1 MENAAPAEAPA
12 DEYQGYRL
20 SLAKSTLSASFAG
33 RIGRMPS
40 PYLDI
45 LRSPRIA
52 AVLLLGFSSGLP
64 LALTGGTLQA
74 WLTVSGVDIMTIA
87 WFSWAGIPYLLKFL
101 WSPFMDRFVPPF
113 LGRRRGW
120 MLLTQFALV
129 AGIVGMAVSPPD
141 SSLWLLG
148 CLALWV
154 AFASASQDIVI
165 DAYRTDLLPAPERG
179 MGAAVSVLG
188 YRVAMLASGG
198 LALILADQFGWRLT
212 FFAMAALMGVGLA
225 TSFAAPEPALRG
237 TPPRSLRD
245 AVLEPLKDLMSRTGA
260 LQLLAL
266 IALYKFGD
274 ALAGTLTTA
283 FLLRGVGFTLTDVG
297 TINKVLGL
305 ASLLAG
311 GLVGGLLLVRMSL
324 TRALLLFG
332 VLQAISNLSF
342 AVLAWAGKSYP
353 LLVFA
358 VGFENLASGMGTAAF
373 VAFAMALCNHSFS
386 ATQYALLS
394 AIASLGRILFGPAT
408 GALVEA
414 AGWANFFV
422 LTFAAALP
430 GLWLVWRMRA
440 QIAAVERGQ
449 PQAG

>member
-1 MENAAPAEAPA
+1 
-12 DEYQGYRL
+12 
-20 SLAKSTLSASFAG
+20 
-33 RIGRMPS
+33 MPS
-40 PYLDI
+40 PYLEI

-64 LALTGGTLQA
+64 LALTGSTLQA
-74 WLTVSGVDIMTIA
+74 WLTVSGADIMTIA
-87 WFSWAGIPYLLKFL
+87 WFSWIGIPYLLKFL
-101 WSPFMDRFVPPF
+101 WSPLMDRYVPPF

-120 MLLTQFALV
+120 MLLTQLALV
-129 AGIVGMAVSPPD
+129 VGIAGMAISPPNTN
-141 SSLWLLG
+141 LWLLG

-165 DAYRTDLLPAPERG
+165 DAYRTDLLPAAERG

-188 YRVAMLASGG
+188 YRLAMLASGG
-198 LALILADQFGWRLT
+198 LALILADRIGWRQT
-212 FFAMAALMGVGLA
+212 FFVMAALMAVGLA
-225 TSFAAPEPALRG
+225 TSLAAPEPALRA
-237 TPPRSLRD
+237 TPPRSLRE
-245 AVLEPLKDLMSRTGA
+245 AVVEPLKDLLSRSGA

-283 FLLRGVGFTLTDVG
+283 FLIRGVGFSLTDVG

-305 ASLLAG
+305 ASLLLG
-311 GLVGGLLLVRMSL
+311 GLIGGLLLVRMSL

-342 AVLAWAGKSYP
+342 ALLAWAGKSYP

-373 VAFAMALCNHSFS
+373 VALAMALCNHSFS

-394 AIASLGRILFGPAT
+394 ALASLGRILFGPVT
-408 GALVEA
+408 GGLVEA
-414 AGWANFFV
+414 VGWADFFV
-422 LTFAAALP
+422 LTFVAALP
-430 GLWLVWRMRA
+430 GLWLVWRMRD
-440 QIAAVERGQ
+440 QIAAAEQAQ
-449 PQAG
+449 PQAA

>member
-1 MENAAPAEAPA
+1 
-12 DEYQGYRL
+12 
-20 SLAKSTLSASFAG
+20 
-33 RIGRMPS
+33 MPS
-40 PYLDI
+40 PYLEI

-64 LALTGGTLQA
+64 LALTGSTLQA

-87 WFSWAGIPYLLKFL
+87 WFSWIGIPYLLKFL
-101 WSPFMDRFVPPF
+101 WSPLMDRYVPPF

-120 MLLTQFALV
+120 MLLMQLALV
-129 AGIVGMAVSPPD
+129 MGIVGMGISPPKTH
-141 SSLWLLG
+141 LWLLG

-154 AFASASQDIVI
+154 TFASASQDIVI
-165 DAYRTDLLPAPERG
+165 DAYRTDLLPAAERG

-198 LALILADQFGWRLT
+198 LALILADRIGWRQT
-212 FFAMAALMGVGLA
+212 FFLMAALMAVGLA
-225 TSFAAPEPALRG
+225 TSLVAPEPAVRG
-237 TPPRSLRD
+237 TPPRSLRE
-245 AVLEPLKDLMSRTGA
+245 AVVEPLRDLMSRSGA

-283 FLLRGVGFTLTDVG
+283 FLIRGVGFSLTDVG

-305 ASLLAG
+305 ASLLLG

-324 TRALLLFG
+324 VRALLLFG
-332 VLQAISNLSF
+332 ALQAISNLSF
-342 AVLAWAGKSYP
+342 ALLAWAGKSYP

-386 ATQYALLS
+386 ATQYAILS
-394 AIASLGRILFGPAT
+394 ALASLGRILFGPVT
-408 GALVEA
+408 GALVEVM
-414 AGWANFFV
+414 GWANFFV
-422 LTFAAALP
+422 LTFFAALP
-430 GLWLVWRMRA
+430 GLWLVWRMRK
-440 QIAAVERGQ
+440 QIGAVEKAQ
-449 PQAG
+449 AQAG

>member
-1 MENAAPAEAPA
+1 
-12 DEYQGYRL
+12 
-20 SLAKSTLSASFAG
+20 
-33 RIGRMPS
+33 MPS
-40 PYLDI
+40 PYLEI
-45 LRSPRIA
+45 LRSPRVA

-87 WFSWAGIPYLLKFL
+87 WFSWIGIPYLLKFL
-101 WSPFMDRFVPPF
+101 WSPLMDRYVPPF

-120 MLLTQFALV
+120 MLLTQLALV
-129 AGIVGMAVSPPD
+129 AGIAGMAVSSPA
-141 SSLWLLG
+141 SHLWLLG

-154 AFASASQDIVI
+154 VFASASQDIVI
-165 DAYRTDLLPAPERG
+165 DAYRTDLLPANERG

-188 YRVAMLASGG
+188 YRIAMLASGG
-198 LALILADQFGWRLT
+198 LALILADQFGWRQT
-212 FFAMAALMGVGLA
+212 FFAMAAMMSVGMM
-225 TSFAAPEPALRG
+225 TSLVAPEPALRG

-245 AVLEPLKDLMSRTGA
+245 AVVEPLRDLMSRPGA

-283 FLLRGVGFTLTDVG
+283 FLIRGVGFSLTDVG

-305 ASLLAG
+305 VSLLLG

-324 TRALLLFG
+324 MRALLLFG
-332 VLQAISNLSF
+332 VLQAVSNLSF

-394 AIASLGRILFGPAT
+394 AIASLGRILFGPVT
-408 GALVEA
+408 GGLVA
-414 AGWANFFV
+414 AWGWADFFV

-430 GLWLVWRMRA
+430 GLWLVWHMRA
-440 QIAAVERGQ
+440 QISAVERAQ
-449 PQAG
+449 PQAA

>member
-1 MENAAPAEAPA
+1 M
-12 DEYQGYRL
+12 
-20 SLAKSTLSASFAG
+20 S
-33 RIGRMPS
+33 S
-40 PYLDI
+40 PYLEI
-45 LRSPRIA
+45 LRSPRVA

-64 LALTGGTLQA
+64 LALTGSTLQA
-74 WLTVSGVDIMTIA
+74 WLTVSGTDIMTIA
-87 WFSWAGIPYLLKFL
+87 WFSWIGIPYLLKFI
-101 WSPFMDRFVPPF
+101 WSPLMDRYMPPF

-120 MLLTQFALV
+120 ILLTQLALV
-129 AGIVGMAVSPPD
+129 CGIGGMAVSPPNAN
-141 SSLWLLG
+141 LWLLG

-165 DAYRTDLLPAPERG
+165 DAYRTDLLPANERG

-188 YRVAMLASGG
+188 YRIAMLASGG
-198 LALILADQFGWRLT
+198 LALILADQFGWRQT
-212 FFAMAALMGVGLA
+212 FFTMAALMGVGLM
-225 TSFAAPEPALRG
+225 TSLLAPEPALRG

-245 AVLEPLKDLMSRTGA
+245 AVVEPLKDLASRRGA

-274 ALAGTLTTA
+274 ALAGTLTTT
-283 FLLRGVGFTLTDVG
+283 FLIRGVGFSLTDVG
-297 TINKVLGL
+297 TINKALGL
-305 ASLLAG
+305 VSLLVG

-324 TRALLLFG
+324 MRALLLFG
-332 VLQAISNLSF
+332 VLQAVSNLSF

-394 AIASLGRILFGPAT
+394 AIASLGRILFGPVT
-408 GALVEA
+408 GGMVEA
-414 AGWANFFV
+414 WGWANFFV
-422 LTFAAALP
+422 LTFLAALP
-430 GLWLVWRMRA
+430 GLWLVWHMRHE
-440 QIAAVERGQ
+440 ISAVEKAQ
-449 PQAG
+449 PQTA

>member
-1 MENAAPAEAPA
+1 
-12 DEYQGYRL
+12 
-20 SLAKSTLSASFAG
+20 
-33 RIGRMPS
+33 MPS
-40 PYLDI
+40 PYLEI

-64 LALTGGTLQA
+64 LALTGSTLQA
-74 WLTVSGVDIMTIA
+74 WLTVSGADIMTIA
-87 WFSWAGIPYLLKFL
+87 WFSWIGIPYLLKFL
-101 WSPFMDRFVPPF
+101 WSPLMDRFVPPF

-120 MLLTQFALV
+120 MLLTQLALV
-129 AGIVGMAVSPPD
+129 AGIAGMAISPPTAK
-141 SSLWLLG
+141 LWLLG

-165 DAYRTDLLPAPERG
+165 DAYRTDLLYAPERG
-179 MGAAVSVLG
+179 MGAAVSVFG

-198 LALILADQFGWRLT
+198 LALILADRIGWRAT
-212 FFAMAALMGVGLA
+212 FFVMAALMAVGLV
-225 TSFAAPEPALRG
+225 TSLVAPEPAVRV
-237 TPPRSLRD
+237 TPPRSLRE
-245 AVLEPLKDLMSRTGA
+245 AVVEPLKDLLSRPGA

-266 IALYKFGD
+266 IVLYKFGD

-283 FLLRGVGFTLTDVG
+283 FLIRGIGFSLTDVG

-311 GLVGGLLLVRMSL
+311 GLLGGMLLVRMSL
-324 TRALLLFG
+324 TRALFLFG
-332 VLQAISNLSF
+332 VLQAVSNLSF
-342 AVLAWAGKSYP
+342 AILAWAGKSYP

-394 AIASLGRILFGPAT
+394 ALAALGRILFGPVT
-408 GALVEA
+408 GGVVEA
-414 AGWANFFV
+414 VGWANFFV
-422 LTFAAALP
+422 LTFVAALP
-430 GLWLVWRMRA
+430 GLWLVWHMRV
-440 QIAAVERGQ
+440 QIAAVDGARDGV
-449 PQAG
+449 A